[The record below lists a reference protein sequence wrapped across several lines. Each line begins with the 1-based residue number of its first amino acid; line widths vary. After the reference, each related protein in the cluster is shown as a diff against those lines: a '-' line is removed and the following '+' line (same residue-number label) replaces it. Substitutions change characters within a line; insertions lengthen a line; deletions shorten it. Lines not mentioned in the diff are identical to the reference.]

1 MADLRHSAYDVLL
14 AELDQVLAEWR
25 SIVEPELGSRVSPA
39 RLLDSLPEIL
49 PRLLN
54 LARSGALAIDDRLK
68 DRIAVDH
75 GFARREDVVPV
86 EQLSEEWEAVKQAC
100 QRVLARH
107 GFVGPLAEEATQR
120 VDSLIDDAIGYTLRG
135 YYQRELDTLRGR
147 GLERRDTREEDR
159 RQGGD
164 RRDPSNGS
172 GGGNAEI

>member
-1 MADLRHSAYDVLL
+1 MAELRHSAYDILL
-14 AELDQVLAEWR
+14 AELDQVLKEWR
-25 SIVEPELGSRVSPA
+25 SIVEPELGPHVSPA

-54 LARSGALAIDDRLK
+54 LARAGAREIDDRLRV
-68 DRIAVDH
+68 RIAADH

-107 GFVGPLAEEATQR
+107 GFVGPLAEEASR
-120 VDSLIDDAIGYTLRG
+120 RIDALIDDAIGYTLRG

-147 GLERRDTREEDR
+147 GLERRDARDEDR
-159 RQGGD
+159 RQSGD
-164 RRDPSNGS
+164 RRDPDNGL
-172 GGGNAEI
+172 GDREVGP

>member
-107 GFVGPLAEEATQR
+107 GFVGPLAEEAGRR
-120 VDSLIDDAIGYTLRG
+120 VDALIDDAIGYTRRG

-147 GLERRDTREEDR
+147 GLERRDTRDEDR
-159 RQGGD
+159 RQSGD
-164 RRDPSNGS
+164 RRDPGNGS
-172 GGGNAEI
+172 DGGNAEI